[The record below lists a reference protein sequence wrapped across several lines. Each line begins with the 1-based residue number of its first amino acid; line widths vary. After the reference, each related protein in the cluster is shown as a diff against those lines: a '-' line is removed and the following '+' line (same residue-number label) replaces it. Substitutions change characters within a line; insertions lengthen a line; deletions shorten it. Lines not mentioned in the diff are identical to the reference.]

1 MSNCIK
7 FIKHRFLI
15 NLKDYCIILSMKKN
29 ILIGVTGGIA
39 AYKILDLIKLLK
51 NEGHDV
57 YVIMTRGATEMF
69 SLLDFEKVSGNKVC
83 VNLFEK
89 NFNYKDVLNKKK
101 VDHIELADKSDV
113 MVIAPATANVI
124 GKLAYGIA
132 DDLLT
137 TTVLAMTAPII
148 ICPSMNVNM
157 WNNPIVQENLTKLK
171 SVGHQIIEPTAG
183 MLACGYE
190 GVGRL
195 ENVEIINKEIN
206 KLLERSDSLKDRK
219 IIITSGGTTEKID
232 EVRFITNRSS
242 GKMGVALAEECYL
255 RGAEVLL
262 LRSKTSVRPRYLIKE
277 KVFNTAEE
285 LLQLIKVNIKNTDLF
300 FQTAAVSDFKVDQ
313 PIKGKLPSD
322 NSVNLKLIPQI
333 KIIDQ
338 IKKMSS
344 KTTLIAFKA
353 EYGLS
358 EEKLIEEASKKLKE
372 SKVDVVIANDI
383 SQKDRGFESD
393 DNEVYIISKNRK
405 VKKIPLTSKKEIA
418 KQIIDFLV

>member
-1 MSNCIK
+1 
-7 FIKHRFLI
+7 
-15 NLKDYCIILSMKKN
+15 MKKN

-51 NEGHDV
+51 DEGRNV
-57 YVIMTRGATEMF
+57 FIIMTKGATEMF
-69 SLLDFEKVSGNKVC
+69 SLSDFEKASGNQVS

-89 NFNYKDVLNKKK
+89 NFDYKDVLKDRK
-101 VDHIELADKSDV
+101 VKHIQLADKSDM
-113 MVIAPATANVI
+113 MVIAPATANII

-132 DDLLT
+132 DDFLT
-137 TTVLAMTAPII
+137 TTALAITSPII

-157 WNNPIVQENLTKLK
+157 WNNPIVQVNLAKLK
-171 SVGHQIIEPTAG
+171 SAGYQIIEPTSG

-206 KLLERSDSLKDRK
+206 KLLERNESLKGK
-219 IIITSGGTTEKID
+219 KVIITAGGTTEKID

-255 RGAEVLL
+255 RGADILL

-277 KVFNTAEE
+277 QIFNTADE
-285 LLQLIKVNIKNTDLF
+285 LLQLIKLNINNTDLF
-300 FQTAAVSDFKVDQ
+300 FQTAAVSDFKVDKSF
-313 PIKGKLPSD
+313 KGKLS
-322 NSVNLKLIPQI
+322 SEQSINLKLIPQI
-333 KIIDQ
+333 KIVDQ
-338 IKKMSS
+338 IKKMSP

-353 EYGLS
+353 EYNL
-358 EEKLIEEASKKLKE
+358 EEKKLIKEGEKKLKE
-372 SKVDVVIANDI
+372 SKADIVIANDI

-393 DNEVYIISKNRK
+393 NNEVYIISETKQ
-405 VKKIPLTSKKEIA
+405 VKKILLTSKREVANKIINFLIN
-418 KQIIDFLV
+418 KQWL